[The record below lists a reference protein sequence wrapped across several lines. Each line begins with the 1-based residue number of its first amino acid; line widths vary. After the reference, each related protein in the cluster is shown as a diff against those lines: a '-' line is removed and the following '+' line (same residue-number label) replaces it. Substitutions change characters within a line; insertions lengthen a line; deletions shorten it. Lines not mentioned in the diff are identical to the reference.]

1 MLEPLSVVRSAGIEY
16 GDLIHTVGI
25 VDLAKVRVVPAPR
38 WMLRFWARGVA
49 AMTVRNR
56 IFMDPELVPAHPHE
70 RAALVIHE
78 LVHVRQWAQ
87 LGAVRFLASYVAGY
101 LSGRLGGLDHRTA
114 YVEIHLE
121 REARLIQERLT
132 PREHR

>member
-16 GDLIHTVGI
+16 GDLMHTVGI

-38 WMLRFWARGVA
+38 WMRRFWTRGVA
-49 AMTVRNR
+49 AMTVCNR
-56 IFMDPELVPAHPHE
+56 VFIDPELVPTHPHD

-87 LGAVRFLASYVAGY
+87 LGVARFLASYVAGY
-101 LSGRLGGLDHRTA
+101 LSGRLRGLDHQAA
-114 YVEIHLE
+114 YLEIPLE
-121 REARLIQERLT
+121 REARLIQEQLT
-132 PREHR
+132 PRERR